1 MRRTFL
7 DYFQA
12 QRLDALLSAP
22 VGLPAVP
29 HFASQKLAV
38 FSCAISFLWNN
49 YNCPVGTLPVTVVR
63 KTEEVY
69 PAADARGAESCD
81 ALAAA
86 ALQGTAGLPA
96 GVQVV
101 GLPWRDEATLG
112 AMAEVEPN
120 LALVGQPSP

>member
-22 VGLPAVP
+22 LGLPAVP
-29 HFASQKLAV
+29 HLASQKLAV

-63 KTEEVY
+63 KTEEVT
-69 PAADARGAESCD
+69 PR
-81 ALAAA
+81 
-86 ALQGTAGLPA
+86 TPT
-96 GVQVV
+96 
-101 GLPWRDEATLG
+101 PTPTHTRTLTPNPKPKPNP
-112 AMAEVEPN
+112 EP
-120 LALVGQPSP
+120 